1 MVASY
6 AIPDLEE
13 RRAEPAARI
22 AYFATTMAEH
32 ARTFAG
38 VPVEEHGWRPI
49 AMCNA
54 CGMNTGNWCDTCE
67 EQGRRYISV
76 WGQRLVGSPLC
87 SHCEGDVPCN
97 VCGK

>member
-22 AYFATTMAEH
+22 AYFATIMAEH

-38 VPVEEHGWRPI
+38 VPVEEHGWRPV

-67 EQGRRYISV
+67 EQGRRYITV
-76 WGQRLVGSPLC
+76 WGRES
-87 SHCEGDVPCN
+87 
-97 VCGK
+97 KR